1 MCYMGHKECREDIKR
16 MNATFFQRLKAFM
29 LDYLLIFAYLIALFI
44 LNVFLIPS
52 LQQFFQGSLVTA
64 QIMGFL
70 MVTLPVSIYF
80 IISDSIL
87 GGQSFGKK
95 KMGIKVINAKGQTL
109 SVPHAI
115 YRIILKFMPWELSHF
130 LVYRLV
136 KIGDGEVPIYYYF
149 IGGLIYALMFAYIL
163 TPFFTKKKQ
172 ALYDMAAKTQVVK
185 VNVKPFAG

>member
-1 MCYMGHKECREDIKR
+1 

-29 LDYLLIFAYLIALFI
+29 HDYLLIFAYLIALFI
-44 LNVFLIPS
+44 LNVFLFPS
-52 LQQFFQGSLVTA
+52 LQLFFQGSLVIA

-80 IISDSIL
+80 IISDSIF

-95 KMGIKVINAKGQTL
+95 KMGIKVIDTKGQTI

-115 YRIILKFMPWELSHF
+115 YRTILKFMPWELSHF

-136 KIGDGEVPIYYYF
+136 KVGDGEVPIYYYF
-149 IGGLIYALMFAYIL
+149 IGGLIYAFMFAYIL

-172 ALYDMAAKTQVVK
+172 VLYDMAAKTQVVK
-185 VNVKPFAG
+185 VISKPFAG